1 MCFNSGTSL
10 ATFIFGITCAFYLL
24 HRGIK
29 YNHTRSF
36 LAGILLFVVAPM
48 QLLEYFLWE
57 NQDNK
62 NINSI
67 VSIMIF
73 SSLFQIGW
81 SHGIVQSLYEND
93 VTKISVV
100 MVIIFVWQSLAC
112 GVEIL
117 NQCSPF
123 KSDKGTKKTVDRGWF
138 LSDILLSMGMVGTVI
153 GFIAM
158 LTGFFDL
165 DFTDAESVQALIG
178 NLGYGMS
185 TALTTT
191 LVGLVCS
198 ILLKL
203 QFFMLENVI
212 DENKQ

>member
-1 MCFNSGTSL
+1 MLQKIKESLTSKL
-10 ATFIFGITCAFYLL
+10 PQPYVIWL
-24 HRGIK
+24 
-29 YNHTRSF
+29 
-36 LAGILLFVVAPM
+36 
-48 QLLEYFLWE
+48 
-57 NQDNK
+57 
-62 NINSI
+62 

-73 SSLFQIGW
+73 SASLQIGW
-81 SHGIVQSLYEND
+81 SHGIIQTLYEND

-100 MVIIFVWQSLAC
+100 MAIIFAWQSFVC
-112 GVEIL
+112 GIEL
-117 NQCSPF
+117 QNQCSPF
-123 KSDKGTKKTVDRGWF
+123 KSDKNTKKNVERGWF

-165 DFTDAESVQALIG
+165 DFTDAASVQSLIG

-191 LVGLVCS
+191 LVGLICS

-203 QFFMLENVI
+203 QFFMLESVI

>member
-1 MCFNSGTSL
+1 MLQKFKNSLKEKCPRPYVIWLMGIAVLSASL
-10 ATFIFGITCAFYLL
+10 
-24 HRGIK
+24 
-29 YNHTRSF
+29 
-36 LAGILLFVVAPM
+36 
-48 QLLEYFLWE
+48 
-57 NQDNK
+57 
-62 NINSI
+62 
-67 VSIMIF
+67 
-73 SSLFQIGW
+73 QIGW
-81 SHGIVQSLYEND
+81 HVGVVQALYSND
-93 VTKISVV
+93 VTKISVI
-100 MVIIFVWQSLAC
+100 MVLVFVWQSFVC
-112 GVEIL
+112 GTEIH

-123 KSDKGTKKTVDRGWF
+123 KHVGNTQHIVDKGWF

-165 DFTDAESVQALIG
+165 DFADPASVQSLIG

-203 QFFMLENVI
+203 QFFMLEKVI
-212 DENKQ
+212 DDNK

>member
-1 MCFNSGTSL
+1 MLQRLKDSL
-10 ATFIFGITCAFYLL
+10 
-24 HRGIK
+24 K
-29 YNHTRSF
+29 TRF
-36 LAGILLFVVAPM
+36 AKPYMVWL
-48 QLLEYFLWE
+48 
-57 NQDNK
+57 
-62 NINSI
+62 
-67 VSIMIF
+67 VSVMIF
-73 SSLFQIGW
+73 SSILQIGW
-81 SHGIVQSLYEND
+81 SYGIVQTLYEND
-93 VTKISVV
+93 VTKLSVV
-100 MVIIFVWQSLAC
+100 MVVIFAWQSLAC
-112 GVEIL
+112 GVEL
-117 NQCSPF
+117 NNQCSPF
-123 KSDKGTKKTVDRGWF
+123 KSDKYTKKAVERGWF

-165 DFTDAESVQALIG
+165 DFTDAESVQSLIG

-212 DENKQ
+212 DENK

>member
-1 MCFNSGTSL
+1 M
-10 ATFIFGITCAFYLL
+10 
-24 HRGIK
+24 IK
-29 YNHTRSF
+29 KF
-36 LAGILLFVVAPM
+36 KD
-48 QLLEYFLWE
+48 YFRVMFPKPYAVW
-57 NQDNK
+57 
-62 NINSI
+62 I
-67 VSIMIF
+67 VSIGIA
-73 SSLFQIGW
+73 SSALQIAW
-81 SHGIVQSLYEND
+81 TQGIIQKLYEND

-100 MVIIFVWQSLAC
+100 MVIIFIWQTVSC
-112 GVEIL
+112 GTEL
-117 NQCSPF
+117 MNQCSPF
-123 KSDKGTKKTVDRGWF
+123 KSDKNTSKIVDRGWF

-165 DFTDAESVQALIG
+165 DFTDAASVQSLIA

-191 LVGLVCS
+191 LVGLISS

-212 DENKQ
+212 NENKK

>member
-1 MCFNSGTSL
+1 MLQKF
-10 ATFIFGITCAFYLL
+10 
-24 HRGIK
+24 K
-29 YNHTRSF
+29 DSF
-36 LAGILLFVVAPM
+36 KSRFPKPYVIWL
-48 QLLEYFLWE
+48 
-57 NQDNK
+57 
-62 NINSI
+62 

-81 SHGIVQSLYEND
+81 SHGIIQTLYEND

-112 GVEIL
+112 GVEIS

-212 DENKQ
+212 DENK